1 MVTPQVTHRATP
13 ATATKPQGR
22 VVDWEAMEPDWRA
35 GIVSKQELAS
45 RYGVSRAAIDKHWAK
60 AGIGRDLTSRINAK
74 ADSLVASGAVAR
86 FGVKPSE
93 VQIVD
98 ANGAMVA
105 SVRMGHRKSIARG
118 HALCEALMAELEA
131 QTFDKVLME
140 QLATLM
146 RKPDDEG
153 HDRLNEI
160 YRKVI
165 SMPGRVDTA
174 KKLIETMKSVV
185 SMEREAYGIDAL
197 PVANPTDSLTAFLM
211 GMKRSALPVVQ
222 EVGRDEH
229 L

>member
-1 MVTPQVTHRATP
+1 MNP
-13 ATATKPQGR
+13 AIIKPAI
-22 VVDWEAMEPDWRA
+22 DWQAIELDYRA
-35 GIVSKQELAS
+35 GVLSYTEIGALHGVSKGRISQ
-45 RYGVSRAAIDKHWAK
+45 VAK
-60 AGIGRDLTSRINAK
+60 AKGWEQDLKAKIHAK
-74 ADSLVASGAVAR
+74 AEAKLNAAAVNSTLNSFNEVSQRQIIEAGSDRIAR
-86 FGVKPSE
+86 
-93 VQIVD
+93 
-98 ANGAMVA
+98 
-105 SVRMGHRKSIARG
+105 VRLEHRKSIARG

>member
-1 MVTPQVTHRATP
+1 
-13 ATATKPQGR
+13 
-22 VVDWEAMEPDWRA
+22 MEPDWRA

-45 RYGVSRAAIDKHWAK
+45 RFGVSRAAIDKHWAK
-60 AGIGRDLTSRINAK
+60 VGIERDLTSRINAK
-74 ADSLVASGAVAR
+74 ADSLVATGAVAR

-105 SVRMGHRKSIARG
+105 NVRLGHRKSIARG
-118 HALCEALMAELEA
+118 HALCEALLAELEA

-140 QLATLM
+140 KLATLM

-185 SMEREAYGIDAL
+185 SMEREAYGIDTA
-197 PVANPTDSLTAFLM
+197 PSETPANSIAAFLAS
-211 GMKRSALPVVQ
+211 MKRSALPVVI
-222 EVGRDEH
+222 EVERDEH